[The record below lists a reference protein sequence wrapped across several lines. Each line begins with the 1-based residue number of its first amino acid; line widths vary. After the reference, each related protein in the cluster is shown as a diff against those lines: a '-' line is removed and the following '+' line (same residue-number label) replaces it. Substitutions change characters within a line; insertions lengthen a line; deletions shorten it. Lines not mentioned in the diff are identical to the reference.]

1 MPTFDTPQP
10 IVATIE
16 LVIGDARLT
25 AGDRI
30 DTVVEVRPSDP
41 SHELDVQAAEQ
52 TRVEFSAATGHLL
65 VRTPKQRGLNPFG
78 KVGSVDLSIE
88 LPAGSQ
94 VDASGSVAAF
104 RLTGRLGDCRLKTSA
119 GDIQVD
125 DAGRLD
131 VRTAAGEIVVDH
143 VAGDLEISTATG
155 RVRVRAVDGAA
166 VIKNSN
172 GDSWVGAVR
181 GDLRIN
187 AANGD
192 IVVDRAQANVTA
204 ATANGDVRVGDLTRG
219 SASLK
224 TALGQVEIGIH
235 AGTAARLD
243 AHTSFGRVVNEMS
256 AADQPAPT
264 DETVEVRARTGYG
277 DIVIRRSPVV
287 GAELVAGERD

>member
-10 IVATIE
+10 ISATIQ
-16 LVIGDARLT
+16 LAVGDARLT
-25 AGDRI
+25 AGDRT

-41 SHELDVQAAEQ
+41 SQELDVQAAEQ
-52 TRVEFSAATGHLL
+52 TRVEFSAGHLL
-65 VRTPKQRGLNPFG
+65 IRTPKQRGLNPFG
-78 KVGSVDLSIE
+78 KVGSVDLSVE

-94 VDASGSVAAF
+94 VDASGAMTTF
-104 RLTGRLGDCRLKTSA
+104 RLTGRLGECRLTSSA

-125 DAGRLD
+125 EAGPLE
-131 VRTAAGEIVVDH
+131 VRTAAGEIVIDH
-143 VAGDLEISTATG
+143 VVGDLELSTATG
-155 RVRVRAVDGAA
+155 RVRVRDVDGAA

-172 GDSWVGAVR
+172 GDSWVGSVR

-192 IVVDRAQANVTA
+192 IVVDRAQASVTA

-219 SASLK
+219 TVSLK
-224 TALGQVEIGIH
+224 TALGQVEVGIH
-235 AGTAARLD
+235 VGSAARLD

-277 DIVIRRSPVV
+277 DIVIRRTPVV
-287 GAELVAGERD
+287 DAELVAGERD